1 VLNGTVIRVD
11 PATGAGLADNPNA
24 GSANANARRIVA
36 YGLRNPFRFNF
47 RPGTS
52 ELWIDDVGW
61 NTWEEI
67 NRRTTPTGAV
77 QNFGWPCYEGAS
89 PTAGYQSANLNL
101 CNSLYSAG
109 TAAGP
114 YYTYDHSST
123 VVPGESCPTAN
134 GSSVTGI
141 AFYTGSSYPAIY
153 NGAVVFG
160 DHTRNCIWAMPLG
173 SNGQPDPTQLLTFVA
188 GAANPVD
195 IETGPGGDIF
205 YVDYDGGTIHRIQYG
220 NSPPPPPSGTS
231 YLSDLTW
238 TSMVN
243 GWGPVEKDTSNGEQ
257 AAGDGV
263 PMTIG
268 GVGYAKGLG
277 AHAASDV
284 RYNLGGTCNRFKA
297 SVGVD
302 GEVGARGSVDF
313 QVYADATKVY
323 DSGVLRGGGAAQS
336 VDVSVAGASGLR
348 LVVTDGGDGIDWD
361 HADWANARIE
371 CASTAAPPT
380 PVIDSPASTLTW
392 AVGDPISFSGH
403 ATDPKDGT
411 LPASALSWALIIHHC
426 PTTPD
431 ACHTHGVQTFSGVA
445 SGSLNAPDHGYPSWL
460 ELQLTATNSSNVSST
475 TSVRLDPK
483 TANLNFASAPS
494 GLTLTVGSD
503 SAVTPFTRTV
513 IAKSANSISAPPS
526 QTLNGTP
533 YTFSSWSD
541 GGAATHNIT
550 APASGTAS
558 YTANYSGPPPNS
570 YYLSNLTWT
579 SMSNGWGPVEKDM
592 SNGEQAAGDGVPMTI
607 GGVGGFA
614 KGLGAHAAS
623 DVRYNLGGI
632 CSRFKANVGVD
643 GEVGTH
649 GSVDFQVYADATK
662 IYDSGVLRGGGAPQ
676 NVDVSVASAS
686 GLRLVVTNGGD
697 NFDWDHADWA
707 NARIEC
713 SSTPA

>member
-1 VLNGTVIRVD
+1 
-11 PATGAGLADNPNA
+11 
-24 GSANANARRIVA
+24 
-36 YGLRNPFRFNF
+36 LRNPFRFNF

-268 GVGYAKGLG
+268 GVGYSKGLG

-371 CASTAAPPT
+371 C
-380 PVIDSPASTLTW
+380 
-392 AVGDPISFSGH
+392 
-403 ATDPKDGT
+403 
-411 LPASALSWALIIHHC
+411 
-426 PTTPD
+426 
-431 ACHTHGVQTFSGVA
+431 
-445 SGSLNAPDHGYPSWL
+445 
-460 ELQLTATNSSNVSST
+460 
-475 TSVRLDPK
+475 
-483 TANLNFASAPS
+483 
-494 GLTLTVGSD
+494 
-503 SAVTPFTRTV
+503 
-513 IAKSANSISAPPS
+513 
-526 QTLNGTP
+526 
-533 YTFSSWSD
+533 
-541 GGAATHNIT
+541 
-550 APASGTAS
+550 
-558 YTANYSGPPPNS
+558 
-570 YYLSNLTWT
+570 
-579 SMSNGWGPVEKDM
+579 
-592 SNGEQAAGDGVPMTI
+592 
-607 GGVGGFA
+607 
-614 KGLGAHAAS
+614 
-623 DVRYNLGGI
+623 
-632 CSRFKANVGVD
+632 
-643 GEVGTH
+643 
-649 GSVDFQVYADATK
+649 
-662 IYDSGVLRGGGAPQ
+662 
-676 NVDVSVASAS
+676 
-686 GLRLVVTNGGD
+686 
-697 NFDWDHADWA
+697 
-707 NARIEC
+707 